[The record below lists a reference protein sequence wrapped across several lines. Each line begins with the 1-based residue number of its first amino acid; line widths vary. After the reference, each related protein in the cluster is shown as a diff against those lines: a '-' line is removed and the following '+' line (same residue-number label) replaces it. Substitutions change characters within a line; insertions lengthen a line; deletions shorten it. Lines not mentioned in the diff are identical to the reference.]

1 MKYLKF
7 DLGHRQR
14 GDVVTVKLSGDSVNV
29 QLMQAQYLAAY
40 KAGRSYRSIGGHVT
54 KSPYRA
60 VIPIDGRWIVT
71 IDRGGHPVNSKAS
84 VSVDRP
90 TRRTL
95 QPAQSVP
102 QSIADVGRNLAEAH
116 AAEQAQ
122 ITHDVM
128 ISHASEDKD
137 AVARPLHDLLVE
149 RGLTVWLDEIK
160 MKVGTHLRRSIDHA
174 VATSRYGVV
183 VMSPAFFAKEWT
195 QYELDGLVAREMNG
209 EQLILP
215 IWHHLTKDQLI
226 AVSPSLADR
235 IALNTA
241 TQTLDEIADELHA
254 AIQTIVDP

>member
-1 MKYLKF
+1 MKFQKF

-14 GDVVTVKLSGDSVNV
+14 GDVVLVELSGDSVNV
-29 QLMQAQYLAAY
+29 QLMQSQFLAAY
-40 KAGRSYRSIGGHVT
+40 KAGRSYRSIGGHVS

-60 VIPIDGRWIVT
+60 VIPNGGHWIVT
-71 IDRGGHPVNSKAS
+71 IDRGGYAVNSRAS
-84 VSVDRP
+84 VSVERP
-90 TRRTL
+90 TSRIL
-95 QPAQSVP
+95 PPAQSATE
-102 QSIADVGRNLAEAH
+102 SIADVGRNLAQAH
-116 AAEQAQ
+116 AAARTE

-128 ISHASEDKD
+128 ISHASEDKGD
-137 AVARPLHDLLVE
+137 VARPLHDLLVA

-215 IWHHLTKDQLI
+215 IWHHLTKDQLL

-235 IALNTA
+235 LALNTA
-241 TQTLDEIADELHA
+241 TQTLDEIAGELYA
-254 AIQTIVDP
+254 AIQTIADP